1 MTCSQ
6 ICLIFSFNPL
16 KFRLSCR
23 TWTGWLIGME
33 CGCCTYRG
41 HSVQSGAAMSLH
53 YYSLALLNDAPETEW
68 LKKVIAVR
76 LKLCTVLDT
85 NCMETY
91 WSSRSLFILSRIH
104 IYRILYRTNW
114 LTETIQWIKS
124 TGKLK
129 TSIQILTFNVLGAYQ
144 CQFIQCTLITSIQR
158 PSSLQYMENVI
169 LPNFQFY

>member
-53 YYSLALLNDAPETEW
+53 YYS
-68 LKKVIAVR
+68 
-76 LKLCTVLDT
+76 
-85 NCMETY
+85 
-91 WSSRSLFILSRIH
+91 
-104 IYRILYRTNW
+104 
-114 LTETIQWIKS
+114 
-124 TGKLK
+124 
-129 TSIQILTFNVLGAYQ
+129 
-144 CQFIQCTLITSIQR
+144 
-158 PSSLQYMENVI
+158 
-169 LPNFQFY
+169 